1 VKYRWSPQLWLPTII
16 LVGAAL
22 RFFPIWFGLPYSGAR
37 PDEETAIG
45 HSVSILRGDLN
56 PRFFHWPSLTFY
68 AFAGIFHLMTWV
80 RALLP
85 VERPLDYTDYL
96 LVARAFVALC
106 GTLTILVLFSLARR
120 IAGKTTGLIAA
131 FLLAVAILHVRDSHF
146 AMTDVLTTLLV
157 TASLTMLIAAVDKA
171 FETAGGGIP
180 LPPFA
185 LAGLVGG
192 LATSTKYSAA
202 AILAAMAGAQ
212 LVLVT
217 RPSTR
222 VLSLRTWAPSLIFGG
237 MTIVGFV
244 IATPYS
250 ILDFQTFVHDVRF
263 TTTHLALGHG
273 VDLGRGWFY
282 HLRRSLPYG
291 LGVPTFAA
299 AIAGLIPFI
308 RRYPRAALMIGAF
321 AAAFYVSI
329 GSGQTVFFRYVL
341 PLVPV
346 ACLSA
351 AMGIRHAAVWMA
363 SRLGSSERATFAVLF
378 ILVALPALVNCVWF
392 DVLLARTDTRVI
404 ASRWLR
410 ERVEPGATLHDAGSS
425 YSRLDLRNVNY
436 HAWSFDAEKN
446 SFGDPDGRTPD
457 WLVFHASPLRLYSGV
472 AWPLRRLADESYTLV
487 WRIDATHG
495 RPRDAVY
502 DPQDAFFM
510 PFYGFHIVERPGPS
524 IEIYKRR
531 DLSR

>member
-1 VKYRWSPQLWLPTII
+1 MRYRWPPQLWLPTIV

-22 RFFPIWFGLPYSGAR
+22 RLFPFWFGLPYGGAR

-45 HSVSILRGDLN
+45 QSVTILGGDLN

-68 AFAGIFHLMTWV
+68 AFAGVFRITTWI

-85 VERPLDYTDYL
+85 IERPIDSVEYL
-96 LVARAFVALC
+96 LVARAFVAVC
-106 GTLTILVLFSLARR
+106 GTLTIVVLFRLVRR
-120 IAGKTTGLIAA
+120 IADETTGLIAA

-146 AMTDVLTTLLV
+146 AMTDILTTLLV
-157 TASLTMLIAAVDKA
+157 TGSLTILIAAVEKA
-171 FETAGGGIP
+171 TSEGIR
-180 LPPFA
+180 LRLFA
-185 LAGLVGG
+185 LSGLVGG

-212 LVLVT
+212 MVILI
-217 RPSTR
+217 RPGTR
-222 VLSLRTWAPSLIFGG
+222 VLSLRTWMPLLIFAG
-237 MTIVGFV
+237 MTMVGFL
-244 IATPYS
+244 IATPYA
-250 ILDFQTFVHDVRF
+250 ILDFETFARDVQF

-282 HLRRSLPYG
+282 HLRRSLPFG

-299 AIAGLIPFI
+299 AIVGVIPLV
-308 RRYPRAALMIGAF
+308 RQYPQAALVIGSF
-321 AAAFYVSI
+321 AAAFYISI

-351 AMGIRHAAVWMA
+351 ALGIKFAASSIA
-363 SRLGSSERATFAVLF
+363 SRLGSSERTTLAVLSM
-378 ILVALPALVNCVWF
+378 LVAVPAVGNCVWF

-410 ERVEPGATLHDAGSS
+410 EHVEPGATVHDAGSS
-425 YSRLDLRNVNY
+425 YSRLDLGDLNY
-436 HAWSFDAEKN
+436 HAWRFDAEKN

-472 AWPLRRLADESYTLV
+472 PWPLRRLADEKYTLV
-487 WRIDATHG
+487 WRIDATRG
-495 RPRDAVY
+495 RPREAVY

-510 PFYGFHIVERPGPS
+510 PFYGFHTVVRPGPS
-524 IEIYKRR
+524 IEIYKRN